1 MKILFI
7 GNTRLGDAILSTCI
21 LNCYVGKNIDITV
34 VCSPLSENIYK
45 NFPTVK
51 NIIAVNKKKK
61 GKHWLEVYVALE
73 RVYWDLVIDLRNSII
88 SRLVRKKKVL
98 RIGKIDP
105 NKHRV
110 ESLCRL
116 INTKNIIAPS
126 IPITNTLMNK
136 ALKIISD
143 KKIALPI
150 LAIAPVTNWKR
161 KNWPIENFALL
172 SNKLVKQPSVKNNF
186 KSIII
191 IGSKDEKVKC
201 SYLVKKVKNISVINL
216 CGSYDISV
224 FYALLKH
231 CKLFIGNDSGLMHLS
246 AAANITTLGLFG
258 PSKEINYRPWGKK
271 SFFLRTDTD
280 YDQLVNVKG
289 YSRHDSSSL
298 MRSLTVDKVLKKCLE
313 IIN

>member
-1 MKILFI
+1 MRILFI

-21 LNCYVGKNIDITV
+21 LNYYVGKDINITL

-51 NIIAVNKKKK
+51 NIIAVDKKKR
-61 GKHWLEVYVALE
+61 GKHWLEVYFALD

-98 RIGKIDP
+98 RIGKFNP
-105 NKHRV
+105 NQHRI
-110 ESLCRL
+110 ESLCKL
-116 INTKNIIAPS
+116 INIKNIIAPS
-126 IPITNTLMNK
+126 IPITNTVMDK

-143 KKIALPI
+143 QKIAFPI
-150 LAIAPVTNWKR
+150 LAVAPITNWQR

-172 SNKLVKQPSVKNNF
+172 INKILKQSDLKNTF
-186 KSIII
+186 KCIII
-191 IGSKDEKVKC
+191 LGSKNEKVQC
-201 SYLVKKVKNISVINL
+201 NYLVKKVKNISVINL
-216 CGSYDISV
+216 CGSHDISV
-224 FYALLKH
+224 LYALLKH

-246 AAANITTLGLFG
+246 AAAKINTLGLFG

-271 SFFLRTDTD
+271 SYFLRTEID
-280 YDQLVNVKG
+280 YDKLVNIKG

-298 MRSLTVDKVLKKCLE
+298 MRSLTVDKVFAKCLD
-313 IIN
+313 IMN